1 MHIISL
7 TIPSTLTLLN
17 VLWISLL
24 LPLFIQRKEEIDM
37 AAAQAAQITFYTAKV
52 RPLSGDKLFI
62 VGEQGID
69 CVLIWFLIQVCP
81 FAQRVRHT

>member
-7 TIPSTLTLLN
+7 IIPSALTLLN
-17 VLWISLL
+17 ILWISLL

-52 RPLSGDKLFI
+52 RPHSGDKWFI
-62 VGEQGID
+62 IGEQYTD
-69 CVLIWFLIQVCP
+69 CVV
-81 FAQRVRHT
+81 V